1 MMDAKTNLE
10 QQYANRNIEAIWRME
25 SAKLI
30 AALTRM
36 VRDVG
41 LAEDLAQDALVIAL
55 ERWPQ
60 SGIPNNPGAWLMI
73 TAKRRAID
81 LMRRAKLHDRK
92 YEEMAQ
98 QTDLYTEE
106 EWEDVLEAGELGDD
120 LLRLIFMTCHPIL
133 SQNARVAL
141 TLRLLCGLT
150 TDEIARSFLVK
161 RSSIKKKFRKGLL
174 SKLNAPA
181 LRSVNIMKRLFPRDR
196 IFGMDIGI
204 DHKGR
209 LWLIE
214 ANRFPAMSHFRK
226 LGNKKIIRRIMNFKN
241 SRA

>member
-1 MMDAKTNLE
+1 MDAKTNLE

-25 SAKLI
+25 SA
-30 AALTRM
+30 
-36 VRDVG
+36 
-41 LAEDLAQDALVIAL
+41 
-55 ERWPQ
+55 
-60 SGIPNNPGAWLMI
+60 
-73 TAKRRAID
+73 
-81 LMRRAKLHDRK
+81 
-92 YEEMAQ
+92 
-98 QTDLYTEE
+98 
-106 EWEDVLEAGELGDD
+106 
-120 LLRLIFMTCHPIL
+120 
-133 SQNARVAL
+133 
-141 TLRLLCGLT
+141 
-150 TDEIARSFLVK
+150 
-161 RSSIKKKFRKGLL
+161 
-174 SKLNAPA
+174 KLNAPA